1 MPFLIQSETDFETR
15 FSGLDEWL
23 FGHNVFWQF
32 KTFECLELP
41 WRTMHPALCEWLQT
55 LTPEQMADYRESPL
69 ALVNEVSQFI
79 PSVASYYA
87 FISLP
92 ALSFHP
98 THFEVKW
105 HVGMPGR
112 KWQQIQRFLGGVS
125 AGKNDEGGIWL
136 DWCSGKGYLGRLLA
150 VKYGV
155 TVQCLEWQQSLCEA
169 GQAFAD
175 AHQLPMTYF
184 QGDALDPSQAK
195 KVANCEH
202 VLALHACG
210 DLHRQL
216 LLLSAQEKPMRVSF
230 SPCCYHLTRSAI
242 YEPLSKRAKTSRLHL
257 SVFDLK
263 LPLQETVTANK
274 KTAELRQVEVSY
286 RLGFDSLQRY
296 LGGTCDYLP
305 VPNVPKSFL
314 NNDFRTFC
322 EWAAEQKYIELPEGI
337 DFSYWEAKGKERF
350 WLVERIETLKT
361 LFRRPLE
368 IWLALDRAL
377 YLEESGYQV
386 SLSTFCERALTPRNI
401 LISAVHRA
409 E

>member
-1 MPFLIQSETDFETR
+1 MLTQPEIDFETR
-15 FSGLDEWL
+15 FVALDEWL
-23 FGHNVFWQF
+23 FCHNAFWQF
-32 KTFECLELP
+32 KTFECLDLP
-41 WRTMHPALCEWLQT
+41 WRTTHPALCEWLDA
-55 LTPEQMADYRESPL
+55 LTPEQMAAYRASHL
-69 ALVNEVSQFI
+69 ALVNEASQFI
-79 PSVASYYA
+79 PSVALYDA

-92 ALSFHP
+92 ALEFHP
-98 THFEVKW
+98 TYFDAKW
-105 HVGMPGR
+105 HAGVPGR
-112 KWQQIQRFLGGVS
+112 KWQQIQRFAEGVAS
-125 AGKNDEGGIWL
+125 KESDEAGVWL

-155 TVQCLEWQQSLCEA
+155 TVHCLEWQQSLCEA

-175 AHQLPMTYF
+175 VHQLPMTYF
-184 QGDALDPSQAK
+184 QGDALDSAQAK

-216 LLLSAQEKPMRVSF
+216 LLLSAQEKPVRVSF
-230 SPCCYHLTRSAI
+230 SPCCYHLTCSAN
-242 YEPLSKRAKTSRLHL
+242 YEPLSKSAKTSRLHL

-274 KTAELRQVEVSY
+274 KTAALRQVEVSY

-296 LGGTCDYLP
+296 LCGTSDYLP

-314 NNDFRTFC
+314 NQDFHTFC
-322 EWAAEQKYIELPEGI
+322 VWAAEQKDITLPEGI
-337 DFSYWEAKGKERF
+337 DFSHWEAKGKERF

-386 SLSTFCERALTPRNI
+386 TLSTFCERALTPRNI
-401 LISAVHRA
+401 LISAVHRT